1 MATLK
6 NHRVNFHFPMGFP
19 MVFPLKPPF
28 SYGITITSHFSLAGA
43 AGAAGLARLAEGSF
57 AQDPDAAQAC
67 DVHRVTLLEQ

>member
-28 SYGITITSHFSLAGA
+28 SYGFNGIYCDRGDLMVFFWNLTIKDM
-43 AGAAGLARLAEGSF
+43 EI
-57 AQDPDAAQAC
+57 
-67 DVHRVTLLEQ
+67 